1 MKKGILLLLGWL
13 ATSAGALAQQVE
25 YVAEVDTNYLL
36 IGDQVRLTLK
46 VKAAEGTRVTFP
58 LLKDTV
64 TRGVEIIAGPA
75 RDSTRGRGEARVTVQ
90 EMYVLTAFDTGVY
103 VIPALPIEVEREGY
117 RTVLLTDP
125 LSLIVNTYAVDAD
138 IVPPKGAPW
147 RLSESW
153 PYVLWG
159 WVVLAVAVGIVVLV
173 IRRRSRGSLFSREK
187 AAIPPYVLAIQA
199 LYEIREEKP
208 WQHGRMKEYYTRL
221 TGALRGYMEGDL
233 DIPALEQT
241 TREILLLLEG
251 REEVGQQE
259 RAALEELLEAA
270 DLVKFARVM
279 PLPDEVLLHLNVAY
293 DFVNRTNERVQ
304 QRRAEEK
311 EREEAA
317 KARRAAEEEE
327 DGVNH

>member
-1 MKKGILLLLGWL
+1 MLVGWL
-13 ATSAGALAQQVE
+13 ATAGALAQQVE

-46 VKAAEGTRVTFP
+46 VKAAEGMRVTFP

-64 TRGVEIIAGPA
+64 TRGVEILEGPA

-125 LSLIVNTYAVDAD
+125 LSLIVNTYAVDEEKGYAD
-138 IVPPKGAPW
+138 IAPPKDAPW

-173 IRRRSRGSLFSREK
+173 IRSRSRGSLFSREK
-187 AAIPPYVLAIQA
+187 APVPPYVLAIQA
-199 LYEIREEKP
+199 LDEIREEKP

-221 TGALRGYMEGDL
+221 TSALRGYMEGDL

-270 DLVKFARVM
+270 DLVKFARAV